1 MGVENL
7 QKKRKKEE
15 NRRMKRELVGCLVVA
30 GWLALAGSALSVARL
45 RLKQSLHLPV
55 RNCVK
60 LHYSHYSF
68 STSLYGSERNSI
80 ANDSALSNSNKIH
93 FSTDEVPNATVSS
106 TTPFFY
112 LLLLNAVAVLWG
124 TQHCVIKSLI
134 DDYETTSLV
143 NFWRFLLST
152 IIFAPSLFLKDN
164 TVANTN
170 KSENNGI
177 LLAGV
182 ELGIYTFLGFAFQ
195 AIGLET
201 TTASRS
207 AFLLYLNVK
216 FVPFLSAI
224 FLQKKIPTQIWISAL
239 LALSGTYLLSTDNG
253 PINIGDAWCI
263 AAALASA
270 FFIIRIGDFSNKYN
284 AAKLNAISVSTV
296 AFLCSLWVAGDT
308 IMNND
313 AGVSDME
320 SIGNILRNDV
330 LQPFLANPLP
340 IIYLGGIAT
349 ALCNYLQTIGQRK
362 VPPENAAIIYSLD
375 PLYGAFF
382 SWLYLNEQLGI
393 QGFAGGLLILLG
405 VWLSAKQQ
413 PK

>member
-1 MGVENL
+1 MLGW
-7 QKKRKKEE
+7 
-15 NRRMKRELVGCLVVA
+15 LVVV
-30 GWLALAGSALSVARL
+30 GWLALSGCALRVGRL
-45 RLKQSLHLPV
+45 RNKQSLHLRV
-55 RNCVK
+55 RNCGI
-60 LHYSHYSF
+60 SHNSCRPSYTSLCASSEEIN
-68 STSLYGSERNSI
+68 STSS
-80 ANDSALSNSNKIH
+80 DSALSKGDESH
-93 FSTDEVPNATVSS
+93 SSTDEAPNIAVSS
-106 TTPFFY
+106 TTPFFS
-112 LLLLNAVAVLWG
+112 LLLLNVVAVLWG
-124 TQHCVIKSLI
+124 TQHCVIKSLV
-134 DDYETTSLV
+134 DGYEITSLV
-143 NFWRFLLST
+143 NFWRFLLSS

-164 TVANTN
+164 SVAVTN
-170 KSENNGI
+170 KSGNNGI
-177 LLAGV
+177 LLAGM

-224 FLQKKIPTQIWISAL
+224 LLQKQIPTQIWISAL

-270 FFIIRIGDFSNKYN
+270 FFIIRIGEFSNKYN

-308 IMNND
+308 IMSND
-313 AGVSDME
+313 TGFSDIESAGNM
-320 SIGNILRNDV
+320 LRNNV

-382 SWLYLNEQLGI
+382 SWLYLDEKLGA

>member
-1 MGVENL
+1 MEKL
-7 QKKRKKEE
+7 QKKQGEIISE
-15 NRRMKRELVGCLVVA
+15 MLGWLVVV
-30 GWLALAGSALSVARL
+30 GWLVLSGCALPVGRL
-45 RLKQSLHLPV
+45 RHKQSLHLPV
-55 RNCVK
+55 RNCVI
-60 LHYSHYSF
+60 SHNSCRPSY
-68 STSLYGSERNSI
+68 TSLCASSEEINSI
-80 ANDSALSNSNKIH
+80 SSDSALSKGDESNS
-93 FSTDEVPNATVSS
+93 STDEAPNIAVSS
-106 TTPFFY
+106 TTPFFS
-112 LLLLNAVAVLWG
+112 LLLLNVVAVIWG
-124 TQHCVIKSLI
+124 TQHCVIKSLV
-134 DDYETTSLV
+134 DGYESTSLV
-143 NFWRFLLST
+143 NFWRFLLSS

-164 TVANTN
+164 SVAVTN
-170 KSENNGI
+170 KSGNNGI
-177 LLAGV
+177 LLAGM

-224 FLQKKIPTQIWISAL
+224 LFQKQIPTQIWISAL

-270 FFIIRIGDFSNKYN
+270 FFIIRIGEFSNKYN

-308 IMNND
+308 IASNGT
-313 AGVSDME
+313 GVSDME
-320 SIGNILRNDV
+320 SAGNILRNNV
-330 LQPFLANPLP
+330 LQPFLADPLP

-382 SWLYLNEQLGI
+382 SWLYLDEKLGA

-405 VWLSAKQQ
+405 VWLSARQQ

>member
-1 MGVENL
+1 MHGWLLCLALLVASGCAFQVGPLRCKQLLNSGGKTAVKLRSSPSNQQSKLCATEKDSISSEILPSNEN
-7 QKKRKKEE
+7 
-15 NRRMKRELVGCLVVA
+15 GLVVNA
-30 GWLALAGSALSVARL
+30 GE
-45 RLKQSLHLPV
+45 
-55 RNCVK
+55 
-60 LHYSHYSF
+60 
-68 STSLYGSERNSI
+68 T
-80 ANDSALSNSNKIH
+80 
-93 FSTDEVPNATVSS
+93 TATPT
-106 TTPFFY
+106 TTPYFY
-112 LLLLNAVAVLWG
+112 FIVLNVVAVLWG
-124 TQHCVIKSLI
+124 TQHCLIKSLVNE
-134 DDYETTSLV
+134 YETASLV

-152 IIFAPSLFLKDN
+152 IIFAPSLFLNNNSITTSDKN
-164 TVANTN
+164 E
-170 KSENNGI
+170 SNGI
-177 LLAGV
+177 VLAGV

-224 FLQKKIPTQIWISAL
+224 FLQKQIPTQIWISAL

-270 FFIIRIGDFSNKYN
+270 FFIIRIGEFSNRYN

-296 AFLCSLWVAGDT
+296 ALLCSLWLAGDT
-308 IMNND
+308 LASSATFD
-313 AGVSDME
+313 EVE
-320 SIGNILRNDV
+320 SIGTILRGRV
-330 LQPFLANPLP
+330 LQPFLDNPLP

-349 ALCNYLQTIGQRK
+349 ALCNYLQTIGQRR

-382 SWLYLNEQLGI
+382 SWLYLHEELGM

-413 PK
+413 PSK